1 MNIIFFIHDQHALSD
16 KDRSKKIFLFMMD
29 LWGFARF
36 HFINISFLNCVM
48 AYFYCLLHCPCLYA
62 LFSNNFSWTPGIDL
76 IIYWQCVNPCW
87 RFYFRKQGMISRT
100 TNMNIRPYTR
110 KFVTSI
116 FDTTSIQYIWYL
128 GQDTQYVT
136 INFIIIHYHYY
147 TTLFH
152 FTQKECITNVP
163 VNS

>member
-1 MNIIFFIHDQHALSD
+1 
-16 KDRSKKIFLFMMD
+16 
-29 LWGFARF
+29 
-36 HFINISFLNCVM
+36 M
-48 AYFYCLLHCPCLYA
+48 AYFYCLLHCPFLYT

-128 GQDTQYVT
+128 GQDTQY
-136 INFIIIHYHYY
+136 FIILLITKKPINIYHHHTILLLYHFFILHKKNVIQMLRSIHKFNRHAH
-147 TTLFH
+147 T
-152 FTQKECITNVP
+152 KRD
-163 VNS
+163 